1 MSYFVLH
8 NGEIL
13 IVFLYFSR
21 PVVDAFRVHV
31 IHARSAVRSPVT
43 NIARTSYFHTK
54 RGNIWIVAA
63 TRQNVNAALVFEFLT
78 KTVEVLESYFGRVTE
93 DSVKSNFVLIYELL
107 DGEIF
112 K

>member
-1 MSYFVLH
+1 M
-8 NGEIL
+8 
-13 IVFLYFSR
+13 
-21 PVVDAFRVHV
+21 VDAFRVHV

-78 KTVEVLESYFGRVTE
+78 KTVEILESYFGRVTE
-93 DSVKSNFVLIYELL
+93 ESVKSNFVLIYELL
-107 DGEIF
+107 DGKLAKNTIC
-112 K
+112 KRYTHTV